1 MAQSNTLQAY
11 TPGSDIAV
19 SFQPNQIVW
28 GRTGNDTIVGY
39 NTTQDVLGQSTLDVM
54 VGDIEIPLLVDPRPR
69 NWRNKFVLGDWQK
82 SYYANGNPF
91 LLGLNDLSIIIDF
104 DLTSDTIQLNGK
116 SSDYQIFEFGIASA
130 IWHKQEVLPGV
141 FVPDIIAIIPTV
153 GLDLNAT
160 YFKYAGSAPAAPTL
174 AKAKQIG
181 TTGFDIG
188 NSITVDKQGNV
199 YVAGGTSGDLGGP
212 NQGNRDVWFAKYD
225 PSGKEIWRQQIGS
238 DTFDFPFGIAVD
250 STGNVYLS
258 GSTQGNLGTLSG
270 DVLSDAW
277 LAKFNQNG
285 DPVWLRQ
292 FGNAGYFAHN
302 AYSIDVDAKGNID
315 ISGVSVKFT
324 AEGASLPNT
333 ADAWVARYDTNGNQK
348 WFKQFGTPNDDVAFD
363 ESYAI
368 SLDTKG
374 NVYTTG
380 FTTGAIGS
388 NAYGGLYDAW
398 VAKNDQNGN
407 RLWAKNIGSI
417 DYDWAWGVDTDSQ
430 GNVYVTGWT
439 LGDLGGTNYGSFDA
453 WLAKFDKNGNQKW
466 IQQFGTS
473 GDDQA
478 FGVKVGNNDDV
489 YVTGYTDGA
498 FAGNTNSG
506 EYDGWVAKFNGRG
519 EQNWVQ
525 QFGSAGTEQAYDIT
539 VSNDNYVYVTGITDG
554 SLGTANQGSFDAWVV
569 KIKTS
574 NGKVQDFTDNG
585 TSKKTKQRGLELDLN
600 RNLGKELAVA
610 QPLTP
615 PPNIDPQNLPSLN
628 SADITKAIGANLAAV
643 TGGKAASVSGLQDL
657 VNAATTNPYGSGTN
671 TIAQINDPF
680 LPASKPVINLL
691 STSIDQPAIFPT

>member
-1 MAQSNTLQAY
+1 MQNNTLQAY

-19 SFQPNQIVW
+19 AFQPNQIVW

-39 NTTQDVLGQSTLDVM
+39 NTTNDVLGQATLDVM

-69 NWRNKFVLGDWQK
+69 NWHNKFVLGDWQK

-91 LLGLNDLSIIIDF
+91 LLGLNDLAIIIDF
-104 DLTSDTIQLNGK
+104 DLTLDTIQLNGK

-130 IWHKQEVLPGV
+130 IWHKQEIFPGV
-141 FVPDIIAIIPTV
+141 FVPDIIAVIPTI

-174 AKAKQIG
+174 TKAKQIG

-188 NSITVDKQGNV
+188 NSITVDKKGNV
-199 YVAGGTSGDLGGP
+199 YVAGGTSGDLSGP
-212 NQGNRDVWFAKYD
+212 NQGNRDIWFTKYD
-225 PSGKEIWRQQIGS
+225 KTGKEIWRQQIGS
-238 DTFDFPFGIAVD
+238 DSFDFPFGIAVD
-250 STGNVYLS
+250 GNGNVYLS
-258 GSTQGNLGTLSG
+258 GSTQGNLETGNLSG

-277 LAKFNQNG
+277 LAKFNSNG
-285 DPVWLRQ
+285 DPLWLRQ
-292 FGNAGYFAHN
+292 FGNSGYFAHN
-302 AYSIDVDAKGNID
+302 AYSIDVDARGNID

-333 ADAWVARYDTNGNQK
+333 ADAWVARYDTDGNQK
-348 WFKQFGTPNDDVAFD
+348 WFNQFGTANDDGAFD

-368 SLDTKG
+368 SLDKKG
-374 NVYTTG
+374 NAYTAG

-388 NAYGGLYDAW
+388 TYSGLYDAW
-398 VAKNDQNGN
+398 VAKNDINGAQ
-407 RLWAKNIGSI
+407 LWAKNIGSA
-417 DYDWAWGVDTDSQ
+417 DYDWAWGVDTDSK

-439 LGDLGGTNYGSFDA
+439 LGDLGGANLGSFDA

-478 FGVKVGNNDDV
+478 FGVKVDSSDNI

-498 FAGNTNSG
+498 FAGNINNG

-519 EQNWVQ
+519 EQKWVQ

-539 VSNDNYVYVTGITDG
+539 VADNDNVYVTGITDG

-569 KIKTS
+569 KLKAS
-574 NGKVQDFTDNG
+574 NGKVQDFTGNG
-585 TSKKTKQRGLELDLN
+585 SGKKTKKRGLELDLN
-600 RNLGKELAVA
+600 TGSELAVA
-610 QPLTP
+610 QALTP
-615 PPNIDPQNLPSLN
+615 PPITGISSFPPLSN
-628 SADITKAIGANLAAV
+628 ADITGAIGANLAAITGSNV
-643 TGGKAASVSGLQDL
+643 TSVSGLQDL
-657 VNAATTNPYGSGTN
+657 ISAATSNPYSSGTSA
-671 TIAQINDPF
+671 TAQINDPF
-680 LPASKPVINLL
+680 LPTSRPALSLLPVV
-691 STSIDQPAIFPT
+691 SDQLAIFPA